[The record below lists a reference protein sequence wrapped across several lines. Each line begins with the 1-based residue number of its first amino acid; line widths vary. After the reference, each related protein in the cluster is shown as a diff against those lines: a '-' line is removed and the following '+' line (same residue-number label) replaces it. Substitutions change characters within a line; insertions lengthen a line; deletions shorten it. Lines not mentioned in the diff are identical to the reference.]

1 MMDPKLAA
9 ILKKAKVID
18 QTAKKYDTN
27 PNKGS
32 SQETGGLYESMGGD
46 YSMPTQ
52 STGGLYDELGVGSE
66 TSSTIVDRI
75 DVNSEMYA
83 TSVENSK
90 LPDAIKEAMK
100 STPIPQPDGLGTGTE
115 LDPELIA
122 EIRGTGMMNET
133 RQPQRQEPEMYYD
146 DSDEKDLDFKH
157 PIPQQRKPQPKRQQ
171 VMNEEVTNVG
181 SIRQMIAEEIAK
193 ALPIVIEDYFDKRV
207 LKENVQFKAGNTTFS
222 GTVSPLPK
230 KRTKK

>member
-27 PNKGS
+27 PNKGT
-32 SQETGGLYESMGGD
+32 SQTTGGLYESMG
-46 YSMPTQ
+46 YSSP
-52 STGGLYDELGVGSE
+52 STGGGGLYDEMGVGSQ
-66 TSSTIVDRI
+66 TSQIVDRM
-75 DVNSEMYA
+75 DVNSEMYT

-100 STPIPQPDGLGTGTE
+100 STPIPQPDAIGTGTD

-122 EIRGTGMMNET
+122 EIRGSGMMQ
-133 RQPQRQEPEMYYD
+133 QPQRQPEPELGYSD
-146 DSDEKDLDFKH
+146 DDERELDFKH
-157 PIPQQRKPQPKRQQ
+157 PIQQRRNPQPRRQQ